1 MGLGVDHGGEEAD
14 EEVKEVDPEA
24 VGDDVE
30 ALDEVDAEGVDGGD
44 GEGADPAPRGVRGGA
59 VQVVLER
66 PRGIGPPLGRR
77 RRGARR
83 AGVGRAVHGKSWTE
97 AGRGGGGGESFPS
110 LPLLLLMPRTR
121 TMPMRCGSVFP
132 SLPSLSLISSYYLSL
147 WTTLLAEPTTTGLPF
162 GPRSSFG
169 LLHIMEKYI
178 EGPSTYHQDKKRP
191 QTIKP
196 DILHPSPH

>member
-14 EEVKEVDPEA
+14 EEVEEVDPEA

-97 AGRGGGGGESFPS
+97 AGRGGDDLAGGESFPS
-110 LPLLLLMPRTR
+110 LAAADAEDEDDADADQ
-121 TMPMRCGSVFP
+121 MRCGSVFP
-132 SLPSLSLISSYYLSL
+132 SLSL
-147 WTTLLAEPTTTGLPF
+147 
-162 GPRSSFG
+162 
-169 LLHIMEKYI
+169 
-178 EGPSTYHQDKKRP
+178 
-191 QTIKP
+191 
-196 DILHPSPH
+196 